1 MLTRFARTR
10 SARWIGGAAVV
21 AACATNPATGRR
33 QLMLVSEGQ
42 EIAMGQQADP
52 QIVGQFGL
60 VPDPAMQQYVHDI
73 GTRLA
78 SLSER
83 PDLPWAFRV
92 LDDPVVNAFALPGGF
107 NYVTRGIL
115 AYFNSE
121 AELVAVM
128 GHELGHVTARHSASQ
143 MTAQTL
149 AGVRLV
155 AGMILVP
162 DLQDYA
168 GAAGA
173 GLQLMFLRFSRD
185 DEREADDLGL
195 RYMYRAGY
203 DPREMPNVFA
213 MLDRVSQASGA
224 GRVPGWLS
232 THPDPAD
239 RQERIRQRI
248 AALPTQDF
256 SAMVVRRDEY
266 LRQIDGLVYG
276 SNPREGY
283 MRGQNFLHPDLE
295 FQLTFAS
302 NWRTLNQKAAV
313 LAQPPDRD
321 ALFELTL
328 AEAASPGA
336 AVQAFLAEEGMSGG
350 PARSGN
356 INGNEAAS
364 AAFRAQTQQG
374 VLEGVVAFVAFQ
386 GNMYRLLGYAPRDR
400 WTAYEQSMRSTMGS
414 FDRLTDRDALNVQ
427 PMRLEVVEVTRP
439 MTLAEFVAQ
448 RSSPV
453 SVETVALLN
462 QIEPGTQLN
471 RGQLMKRVIG
481 QTPP

>member
-1 MLTRFARTR
+1 MLRRLARTR
-10 SARWIGGAAVV
+10 WPLWISLAAM

-33 QLMLVSEGQ
+33 ELMLVSQGQ

-52 QIVGQFGL
+52 EIAAQFGL
-60 VPDPAMQQYVHDI
+60 VPDSSLQEYVGGI
-73 GTRLA
+73 GARLA

-83 PDLPWAFRV
+83 PDLPWTFRA
-92 LDDPVVNAFALPGGF
+92 LDDPVINAFALPGGF

-115 AYFNSE
+115 AHFNSE

-128 GHELGHVTARHSASQ
+128 GHEIGHVTARHSASQ
-143 MTAQTL
+143 MTKQTL
-149 AGVRLV
+149 AGVGLV

-173 GLQLMFLRFSRD
+173 GLQLLFLRFSRD
-185 DEREADDLGL
+185 DERQADDLGL

-203 DPREMPNVFA
+203 DPREMPHVFA
-213 MLDRVSQASGA
+213 MLDRVSRESGGG

-239 RQERIRQRI
+239 RQERIRDKI

-256 SAMVVRRDEY
+256 SATVVRRDEY
-266 LRQIDGLVYG
+266 LDRIDGMVYG
-276 SNPREGY
+276 QNPREGY

-295 FQLTFAS
+295 FQLTFPP

-313 LAQPPDRD
+313 LAQPPDQD

-328 AEAASPGA
+328 ANASSPLAAA
-336 AVQAFLAEEGMSGG
+336 RAFVADSGISGG
-350 PARSGN
+350 QVRRGDV
-356 INGNEAAS
+356 NGHEAAS
-364 AAFRAQTQQG
+364 ATFRAQTQQG
-374 VLEGVVAFVAFQ
+374 VLQGLVVFVAFQ
-386 GNMYRLLGYAPRDR
+386 GNIYRLLGYAPSSR
-400 WTAYEQSMRSTMGS
+400 WTVYERPISSTMGS
-414 FDRLTDRDALNVQ
+414 FDRLTDRDALSVQ
-427 PMRLEVVEVTRP
+427 PMRIDIVAVTSS
-439 MTLAEFVAQ
+439 MTLADLVAR

-453 SVETVALLN
+453 PVETVALLN
-462 QIEPGTQLN
+462 QMEPSTQLS
-471 RGQLMKRVIG
+471 RGQRVKLVVG
-481 QTPP
+481 QSPP